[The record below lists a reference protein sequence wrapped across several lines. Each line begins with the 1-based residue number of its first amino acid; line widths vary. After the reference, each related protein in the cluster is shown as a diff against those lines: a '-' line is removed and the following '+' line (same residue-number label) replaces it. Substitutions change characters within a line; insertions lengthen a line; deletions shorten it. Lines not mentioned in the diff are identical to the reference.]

1 MPTHVVKRVTT
12 ERMPLGWGVAGEQ
25 LFGAEAGAAEDAIT
39 RLFTQV
45 PARAQLRYSSCRRVT
60 CACSASSNLVTWQL
74 ELSRDTSCHVTRAV
88 T

>member
-1 MPTHVVKRVTT
+1 MWSNEWPLLFDVKRMTT
-12 ERMPLGWGVAGEQ
+12 ERMPFGWGVAGEQ

-45 PARAQLRYSSCRRVT
+45 PARAQLRYSSCAVSRAR
-60 CACSASSNLVTWQL
+60 AAQHRTW
-74 ELSRDTSCHVTRAV
+74 SRDVSCHVTARA